1 MRPIIGITM
10 CYDDA
15 DLINQGVEYSYIRR
29 EYGLAVQQA
38 GGEPVFLDPSIDPLV
53 AATLCDGVVISGGQ
67 DIDPALYGQVPQT
80 DEPQEPRARTDWE
93 SQLIDACDEWNRPIL
108 GICYGE
114 QLLNVHYGG
123 TLHQDITHAHDN
135 PLEHGSSK
143 QAAHHTV
150 TFLQDFASF
159 AAGEK
164 AIVAARHHQAVH
176 RLAPGFSVAARA
188 DDGCIEAI
196 IGNGHMGV
204 QWHAESDETGE
215 VIYGAFIQRCLNNK
229 QPAGAIRRIAKPRI
243 LSGLWRSFVVK
254 K

>member
-10 CYDDA
+10 CFDNE
-15 DLINQGVEYSYIRR
+15 DLINKGVDYSYVRR
-29 EYGLAVQQA
+29 EYGLAVQRA

-67 DIDPALYGQVPQT
+67 DIDPALYHETPQT

-93 SQLIDACDEWNRPIL
+93 NKLIDACDEWNRPIL

-123 TLHQDITHAHDN
+123 TLYQDIAHACEN
-135 PLEHGSSK
+135 PLEHGTSE
-143 QAAHHTV
+143 QAAHHAV
-150 TFLQDFASF
+150 TFMQDFADF
-159 AAGEK
+159 KTGERVT
-164 AIVAARHHQAVH
+164 VAARHHQAVH
-176 RLAPGFSVAARA
+176 QLAPGFSVAAQA

-196 IGNGHMGV
+196 AGNGHMGV
-204 QWHAESDETGE
+204 QWHAESDTTGE
-215 VIYGAFIQRCLNNK
+215 IIYAAFIQRCLANK
-229 QPAGAIRRIAKPRI
+229 QPAQAIRAGKPRV
-243 LSGLWRSFVVK
+243 LSDLWRSLTVK